1 MGENPTGPT
10 SPSQVLI
17 DCLEDFNQDE
27 PTEIVVIYKTQK
39 GDLVFS
45 SNHLQNSNLVGL
57 LEMAKFWFFM
67 ECKAKTKE

>member
-1 MGENPTGPT
+1 MPTGPT

-39 GDLVFS
+39 GDLVFA

-57 LEMAKFWFFM
+57 LEMAKFWFFL
-67 ECKAKTKE
+67 ECKTKTKE